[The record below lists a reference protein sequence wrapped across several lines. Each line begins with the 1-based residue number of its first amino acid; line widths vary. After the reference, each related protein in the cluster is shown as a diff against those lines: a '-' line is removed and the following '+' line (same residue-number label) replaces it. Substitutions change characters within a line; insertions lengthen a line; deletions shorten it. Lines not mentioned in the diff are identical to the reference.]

1 MSNNTGDDQLHEEIM
16 RATAAALG
24 ERGFAELT
32 MRAVAARTTAS
43 KSTLHYRYD
52 SKEGLITALLEW
64 LGENTARQF
73 EQFADDPPLPRLV
86 GLLDDNL
93 RRIED
98 PEQAPLHAAYL
109 EIHARASRTEAYRE
123 ALATTDRRYREE
135 LATIVE
141 EGIDAGVFRD
151 VDPWTTA
158 TLLVAVPDS
167 AGLHAAT
174 LGNENAVE
182 DLRSAVNELLLESL
196 LAENVDVEK
205 GDLL

>member
-1 MSNNTGDDQLHEEIM
+1 MSDNTGDDRLHEEIM

-73 EQFADDPPLPRLV
+73 EQFADDPPLSRLV

-109 EIHARASRTEAYRE
+109 EINARASRTEAYRE

-196 LAENVDVEK
+196 LAEDVDVEK